1 MSASRYRDRAD
12 AGAVL
17 AAACRTEL
25 GTDARP
31 VVLALPRGGVP
42 VAVPVATEFGTR
54 TVPLW
59 VRKLG
64 HPGQPEY
71 AIGAVAALGDRV
83 EVVENPDGRGR
94 SGVDEA
100 AFQRVLAAER
110 EVLITRQHDF
120 ADAPVVDV
128 ADRTVLLVDDG
139 LATGSTALAAVAA
152 LRQAG
157 AGPLLVAVPVA
168 PRAALDAVG
177 AVADGV
183 VCPYQP
189 TDFTAVGQAYADFD
203 QVSDASVRRLL
214 TDAG

>member
-1 MSASRYRDRAD
+1 MSASRYRGRAD

-25 GTDARP
+25 GPDARP

-42 VAVPVATEFGTR
+42 VAVPVAAEFGTR

-71 AIGAVAALGDRV
+71 AIGAVAAVGDRI

-110 EVLITRQHDF
+110 EVLITRQRDF
-120 ADAPVVDV
+120 ADAPVVEV
-128 ADRTVLLVDDG
+128 AGRTALLVDDG
-139 LATGSTALAAVAA
+139 LATGSTALAAIAA

-157 AGPLLVAVPVA
+157 AGHVVVAVPVA
-168 PRAALDAVG
+168 PRSALDSVAAVVD
-177 AVADGV
+177 AV

-189 TDFTAVGQAYADFD
+189 EDFTAVGQAYGDFS
-203 QVSDASVRRLL
+203 QVSDTAVRRLL